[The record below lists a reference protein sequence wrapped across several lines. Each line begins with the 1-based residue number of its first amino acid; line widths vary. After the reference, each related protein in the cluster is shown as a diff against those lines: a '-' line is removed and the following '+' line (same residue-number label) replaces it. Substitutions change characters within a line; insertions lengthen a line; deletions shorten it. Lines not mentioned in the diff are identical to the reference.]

1 LQQIILINKK
11 KIKSRIVQSHVA
23 LKKNYKYFL
32 VLY

>member
-23 LKKNYKYFL
+23 LKKDINIF
-32 VLY
+32 